1 MSQPWLEQ
9 QFIKMSQSHR
19 DFMGSEIERLV
30 CMPPLLNLCKRIYKN
45 HPFVI
50 SNASPL
56 LPGIAS
62 SDMLDRLKDN
72 YCTVSLT
79 PDGLADC
86 VISGPNDELMLALP
100 YETRVK
106 FSEAIK
112 MIKES
117 RRGQKVAYIQ
127 SQNDN
132 IHSEFNAIRDCIH
145 ENVPV
150 VADVMESSPEAIN
163 LWIGSEQSI
172 SSLHCDHYENFY
184 YVLEGSKVFTLFPP
198 IDSYFM
204 TQDQYNVGQY
214 DASLHLKHNGQQ
226 ASWSTL
232 NPSVLTQKILNSAS
246 SKSLSTFPRPY
257 IVEVKA
263 GEMLYLPS
271 LWFHQVEQKTD
282 DRSQLCVAINYW
294 YDMEFGTNYCLGETL
309 RDISSSYEPTIK
321 GR

>member
-1 MSQPWLEQ
+1 MSE
-9 QFIKMSQSHR
+9 SYR
-19 DFMGSEIERLV
+19 DFMGSEIERLES
-30 CMPPLLNLCKRIYKN
+30 MPPQLNLCKRIFRN

-56 LPGIAS
+56 IQGIVF
-62 SDMLDRLKDN
+62 SDLLDRLKGT

-106 FSEAIK
+106 FSEAIE

-117 RRGQKVAYIQ
+117 KRGQQVAYIQ

-132 IHSEFNAIRDCIH
+132 IHQEFTVIRECIH
-145 ENVPV
+145 DNIPV

-163 LWIGSEQSI
+163 LWIGSGQSI

-184 YVLEGSKVFTLFPP
+184 YVLEGSKIFTLFPP
-198 IDSYFM
+198 VDSYFM
-204 TQDQYNVGQY
+204 KQEQFSVGQY
-214 DASLHLKHNGQQ
+214 DANLDLKQNGQQ

-232 NPSVLTQKILNSAS
+232 NPSVLTQKILSSAS
-246 SKSLSTFPRPY
+246 GQLLPTFPRPY

-282 DRSQLCVAINYW
+282 DRSLLCVAINYW
-294 YDMEFGTNYCLGETL
+294 YDMEFGSNFCLAETL
-309 RDISSSYEPTIK
+309 RDIASNYE
-321 GR
+321 RDQVVARSQF